1 MSSSSIENL
10 NNEEDK
16 KFITQIR
23 SHPKFVETKVS
34 KVERR
39 RYKCSSRQ
47 ASTLRLFGR
56 CS

>member
-23 SHPKFVETKVS
+23 SHPKFGEAKVS
-34 KVERR
+34 KGERR
-39 RYKCSSRQ
+39 RHRP
-47 ASTLRLFGR
+47 
-56 CS
+56 